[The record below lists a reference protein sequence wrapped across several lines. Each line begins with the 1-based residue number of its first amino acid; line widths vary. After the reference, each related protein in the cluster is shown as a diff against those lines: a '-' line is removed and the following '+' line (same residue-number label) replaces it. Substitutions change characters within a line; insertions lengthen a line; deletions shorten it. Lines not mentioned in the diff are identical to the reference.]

1 MKTLSGLSHL
11 FMTIFLHN
19 FSAFMVIPA
28 ITDVTM
34 SALAPGRDECSLA
47 IYLTGFQQAIIGLG
61 TLVMMPLIGNMSD
74 KYGRKALLTVPLSL
88 AIVPSASHALPSPMW
103 QTMFPRVGE
112 HRRLGFFQASHPP
125 LSYAETF
132 PLVSSPPPPPSRFL
146 PQ

>member
-1 MKTLSGLSHL
+1 MILKIYLQKHT
-11 FMTIFLHN
+11 
-19 FSAFMVIPA
+19 VIP
-28 ITDVTM
+28 
-34 SALAPGRDECSLA
+34 
-47 IYLTGFQQAIIGLG
+47 
-61 TLVMMPLIGNMSD
+61 
-74 KYGRKALLTVPLSL
+74 
-88 AIVPSASHALPSPMW
+88 SHALPSPMW